1 MITSG
6 QVTVGTAAPVQI
18 DGNSVQW
25 TRLTIHNNDN
35 TKVLYLVGSTV
46 STTTGLQLLKEET
59 IQIDLAPNEALYA
72 ISASGAH
79 VISFLRQTLV

>member
-6 QVTVGTAAPVQI
+6 QVTVGTATPVQI

-25 TRLTIHNNDN
+25 TRLTVHNNDN
-35 TKVLYLVGSTV
+35 TKVLYLGGSAV
-46 STTTGLQLLKEET
+46 STTNGLKLLKEET
-59 IQIDLAPNEALYA
+59 VQVDLAPGESLFA